1 MPAAGRSTVALVGIV
16 TEDVAHV
23 RAVTD
28 IVALIG
34 EYTPLKRVG
43 RRFVG
48 LCPFHSEKTAS
59 FSVNAEEGFY
69 YCFGCKAAGDAI
81 TFLRA
86 IEGCD
91 FVEAVERLA
100 QRAGVVVR
108 HDATAHAGPERDR
121 LQVLK
126 DTMERAVA
134 FYHDRLLTGPDAG
147 KARQYLRSRGYGG
160 DVVRQFRLGWA
171 PGGSALSRRLG
182 GDGKVLV
189 EAGLAR
195 EGSYG
200 LMDAFKERV
209 VFPIFDPSGAAIALG
224 GRVLPGAGDGPKY
237 RNSPETPIY
246 SKRRTLYALNWARQA
261 IVHTQEV
268 VVCEGYTDVIGM
280 FASGVP
286 RAVATCG
293 TALTEEHFRLL
304 ARFARRV
311 VLAFDADAA
320 GEDAAARFYE
330 WERAHDLEVAV
341 AALPAGSDPGELA
354 SSDPDALRAAVEG
367 ARPFLQFRLDRAL
380 APDRLRSAE
389 SRARA
394 AEEAVEMIAE
404 HPNELVR
411 DQYVMSTA
419 DRTRIDPDRL
429 RERVERARQAP
440 SGTAG
445 RGRPAGHGPGAGRP
459 GDGHRPDDGRRSA
472 GERPSEDDDPP
483 PWVGRPG
490 GLAPGEDRPAPANGA
505 RRPSPGTRAGR
516 DALSLAI
523 HSPESMA
530 DRLDAVLFA
539 DPVQRRAFQALAS
552 AASLREAINSAD
564 DDAADLLRQLVVGEP
579 ASDPDQTVVALAR
592 AAGTTALLDA
602 EAAARV
608 ADDEHDEAGL
618 TSAAMT
624 ITWLKE
630 QLEAM
635 SEPGVNETPPREVID
650 AASRLVAWL
659 SAHGEESA

>member
-1 MPAAGRSTVALVGIV
+1 MGIV

-43 RRFVG
+43 RRYVG

-69 YCFGCKAAGDAI
+69 YCFGCRAAGDSI

-100 QRAGVVVR
+100 ERAGVAVR
-108 HDATAHAGPERDR
+108 HDASVRGGPERDK

-126 DTMERAVA
+126 DAMERAVS
-134 FYHDRLLTGPDAG
+134 FYHERLLTASDAG
-147 KARQYLRSRGYGG
+147 RARQYLRSRGYGG
-160 DVVRQFRLGWA
+160 EVVRQFRLGWA
-171 PGGSALSRRLG
+171 PGGSAAARAVG
-182 GDGKVLV
+182 GDAKVLI

-195 EGSYG
+195 QGNYG

-209 VFPIFDPSGAAIALG
+209 IFPIFDPSGTAIALG
-224 GRVLPGAGDGPKY
+224 GRLLPGGGEGPKY

-261 IVHTQEV
+261 VVQTQEV

-280 FASGVP
+280 FLSGVP

-293 TALTEEHFRLL
+293 TALTEDHFKLL

-311 VLAFDADAA
+311 VLAFDADSA
-320 GEDAAARFYE
+320 GENAAARFYE
-330 WERAHDLEVAV
+330 WERTHDLEVAV
-341 AALPAGSDPGELA
+341 AALPPGSDPGELA
-354 SSDPDALRAAVEG
+354 SHDPEALRTAVEE

-380 APDRLRSAE
+380 ASEHLRTAE
-389 SRARA
+389 GRARA
-394 AEEAVEMIAE
+394 AEEAVAIIAE

-411 DQYVMSTA
+411 DQYLTATA
-419 DRTRIDPDRL
+419 DRTRIEPDRL
-429 RERVERARQAP
+429 RERVDRARRTSAAGARGAP
-440 SGTAG
+440 GTRPSLRHDSGRSVPPTSG
-445 RGRPAGHGPGAGRP
+445 
-459 GDGHRPDDGRRSA
+459 GDGRAAASRL
-472 GERPSEDDDPP
+472 GEEDDPP
-483 PWVGRPG
+483 LWIGRPG
-490 GLAPGEDRPAPANGA
+490 GFEREEGA
-505 RRPSPGTRAGR
+505 PSPPAVAAGRHRGSLGRRAGR

-523 HSPESMA
+523 HAPESMA
-530 DRLDAVLFA
+530 DRLDEALFT
-539 DPVQRRAFQALAS
+539 DPVQRRAFRALAG
-552 AASLREAINSAD
+552 AASFREAVESAD
-564 DDAADLLRQLVVGEP
+564 EDAADLLRQLVVGEP
-579 ASDPDQTVVALAR
+579 ASEPDQTIVALAR
-592 AAGTTALLDA
+592 TAATAALAEA

-608 ADDEHDEAGL
+608 ADSEADAAGL
-618 TSAAMT
+618 AVAATT
-624 ITWLKE
+624 ITWLKA

-635 SEPGVNETPPREVID
+635 SEPGVNETPPQGVID
-650 AASRLVAWL
+650 AANRLVAWL